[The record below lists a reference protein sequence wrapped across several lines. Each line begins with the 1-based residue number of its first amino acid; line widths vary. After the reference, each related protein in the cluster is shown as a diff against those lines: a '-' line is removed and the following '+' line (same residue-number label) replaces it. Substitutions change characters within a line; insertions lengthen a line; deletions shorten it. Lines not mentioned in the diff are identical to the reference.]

1 MAGKFRGLITL
12 VTLGATPRMR
22 ARDLP
27 WGFWA

>member
-1 MAGKFRGLITL
+1 MAGKFRVLITL
-12 VTLGATPRMR
+12 VTLGAPPMR